1 MGFYRTDKIDGRW
14 WFIDP
19 AGRRSICKAVCHV
32 SFKADRILNT
42 DKVPYAENCLKKH
55 GSEERWREATVR
67 QLRELGFNTLGAWSD
82 AALAEIEVQGS
93 RLSITPILDT
103 ASSFVAEMNKG
114 SNAWLHGIFPDVF
127 DTHFAEFALS
137 SMKKKCALHADT
149 QNILGWFAD
158 NELRWGPDWRGPE
171 ELLTLFLAMP
181 EDGHGRK
188 AAVNLLKSRYP
199 SIADFNSVWKTS
211 FTGWG
216 SLEDSG
222 KIVQP
227 YGREAMYMQNQE
239 VERKANEADPKRA
252 AFIADCEAF
261 AGLVAENYFS
271 AVSAAIKKAAPNHL
285 NLGARFAYVPQ
296 EQVIAAAARHL
307 DVISFNCYAQEPLSS
322 LARYATHGKPCM
334 ITEYSYRGM
343 DTGLPNSKGAGV
355 CVPNQ
360 VERAKAFE
368 KFTVSA
374 LENPSLIGYHWF
386 EYADEPKEGRHPDG
400 ENSNYGIVTIEDKP
414 YPDLMD
420 AMRRVNSA
428 AEKIHQDGCREI

>member
-1 MGFYRTDKIDGRW
+1 MGFYKTDKLDGKW
-14 WFIDP
+14 WFTDP
-19 AGRRSICKAVCHV
+19 SGKKFLCKAVCHV
-32 SFKADRILNT
+32 GYHADRIMNS

-55 GSEERWREATVR
+55 GSEEDWREATVK

-82 AALAEIEVQGS
+82 SALAEIEVQGG
-93 RLSITPILDT
+93 RMAITPILNT
-103 ASSFVAEMNKG
+103 ASGFVAEMNKG

-127 DTHFAEFALS
+127 DPRFAKFAVS
-137 SMKKKCALHADT
+137 SMKKICKPHIDT

-181 EDGHGRK
+181 KDSPGRR
-188 AAVNLLKSRYP
+188 AAVELLKTRYP

-211 FTGWG
+211 FSGWS
-216 SLEDSG
+216 SLGDSG
-222 KIVQP
+222 KIDQP
-227 YGREAMYMQNQE
+227 YGRDAMYMQNQE

-252 AFIADCEAF
+252 SFVADCEAF

-271 AVSAAIKKAAPNHL
+271 AVSSAIREAAPNHL

-296 EQVIAAAARHL
+296 EPVIAAAARHL
-307 DVISFNCYAQEPLSS
+307 DVISFNCYAPEPLSS
-322 LARYATHGKPCM
+322 LAKYSAHGKPCM
-334 ITEYSYRGM
+334 ITEYSFRSE
-343 DTGLPNSKGAGV
+343 DSGLPNTKGAGMWV
-355 CVPNQ
+355 KNQ
-360 VERAKAFE
+360 AERARTFE
-368 KFTVSA
+368 KFTAAA
-374 LENPSLIGYHWF
+374 LENPSFVGYHWF

-414 YPDLMD
+414 YAELMD

-428 AEKIHQDGCREI
+428 AEQIHLDGARNN